1 MSYSA
6 LVLADSTSPHG
17 PRLTT
22 IEATLPRSVAADLLS
37 YRAFSRTMPPN
48 RQLDLKTMIEAVR
61 KDPVNPTLT
70 SLTPK
75 AQLLG
80 KVEWRKALE
89 VAIERAEHLGGGDIG
104 MGADV
109 VARLLEPFSW
119 LTIVI
124 TSTEWA
130 NFFAQRCRPHGQPE
144 IQHLAELMRAAYASS
159 KPEKVAMKE
168 WHLPYIDE
176 SERSTPVEKLRMVS
190 IVRCSRVSA
199 LNAEGQRDA
208 EADLALYDKLI
219 GDGDAG
225 GNWSPFEHVATPAD
239 DVKFYGNLRGWR
251 QFRKNFPQEN
261 ISEYRAE
268 LPGGTILAIGKV
280 TDPKKREV
288 SVFDKGR

>member
-6 LVLADSTSPHG
+6 HVLADSTSPHG

-22 IEATLPRSVAADLLS
+22 IEVTLPHSVAAELLS
-37 YRAFSRTMPPN
+37 YRAFSRTVPPS
-48 RQLDLKTMIEAVR
+48 RPVALKTLIEAVR
-61 KDPVNPTLT
+61 KDPANPTLT
-70 SLTPK
+70 GLSPK
-75 AQLLG
+75 SQLLA
-80 KVEWRKALE
+80 KVEWKKAAE
-89 VAIERAEHLGGGDIG
+89 VAIERAEHLSGGDIG
-104 MGADV
+104 LPADL

-119 LTIVI
+119 LTFII

-144 IQHLAELMRAAYASS
+144 IQHTAELMRAAYAAS

-176 SERSTPVEKLRMVS
+176 SERTLPIEKLRMAS

-199 LNAEGQRDA
+199 MTEDGQRDA

-239 DVKFYGNLRGWR
+239 DVKFYGNVRGWR
-251 QFRKNFPQEN
+251 QFRKNFPREN

-268 LPGGTILAIGKV
+268 LPDGSILAIGKV
-280 TDPKKREV
+280 ADPKKREV